1 MPTYTD
7 DEIGRLRRD
16 IDEARARHGRRSED
30 AVMLKRLQIVVTV
43 VAILTTMFTAGY
55 NWRKIEEIAAA
66 QSRADAAFDKLPN
79 TYVRQDVDSA
89 WHTDMNRRF
98 DDMAVQMAELKTLL
112 QRRDRE
118 R

>member
-1 MPTYTD
+1 
-7 DEIGRLRRD
+7 
-16 IDEARARHGRRSED
+16 
-30 AVMLKRLQIVVTV
+30 MLIKRLQLTVTV

-66 QSRADAAFDKLPN
+66 QARTDAGLDRLPGI
-79 TYVRQDVDSA
+79 YVRQDVDGA

-98 DDMAVQMAELKTLL
+98 DAMTEQIAELKTLI